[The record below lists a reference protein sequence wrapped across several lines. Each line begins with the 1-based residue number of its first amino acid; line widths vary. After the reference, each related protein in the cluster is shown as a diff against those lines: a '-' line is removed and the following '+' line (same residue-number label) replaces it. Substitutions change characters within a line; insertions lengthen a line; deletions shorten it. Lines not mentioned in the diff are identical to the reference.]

1 MHTAAKV
8 LLILGAIASVIG
20 IAGMALGAG
29 QVDNL
34 EDSWNT
40 FEYEGATN
48 GTIMIE
54 DEDGMGDSGV
64 TFWVKGV
71 YEDKDGDDGNGD
83 GTWDVCQT
91 TTVTITENPDI
102 VDAEWSK
109 GAADLDGQFYYE
121 VVFDYDGN
129 QSYDCSAVGKNK
141 DDTRE
146 GKGLVKIGRAC
157 FGCGSGE
164 LRFESNQSV
173 WVTYDEKVGEELG
186 EDIGILILGFVGG
199 FGSIC
204 CGIILLIIG
213 GIMALTMK
221 DNKQEVMYSPPGDNQ
236 MMMVNSPTTTH
247 MSSPQFGEASQPQM
261 SAPATTHMSQP
272 SFEKPPQGGL

>member
-29 QVDNL
+29 QIDDI

-71 YEDKDGDDGNGD
+71 YEDKDED
-83 GTWDVCQT
+83 GTCDVCQNT
-91 TTVTITENPDI
+91 NVTITENPDI

-121 VVFDYDGN
+121 VVFNYDGN
-129 QSYDCSAVGKNK
+129 LSYDCNAVEKNK
-141 DDTRE
+141 ENSRE

-173 WVTYDEKVGEELG
+173 WVTYNEKVGEELG

-204 CGIILLIIG
+204 CGILLLIIG

-221 DNKQEVMYSPPGDNQ
+221 DNKQEVMYSPPADSQ
-236 MMMVNSPTTTH
+236 MMMVNNPTTTH
-247 MSSPQFGEASQPQM
+247 MSSPQFGESDQPQM
-261 SAPATTHMSQP
+261 NAPATTHMSQP

>member
-8 LLILGAIASVIG
+8 LLIIGTIASVIG

-29 QVDNL
+29 QIDDI

-48 GTIMIE
+48 GTIIIE

-71 YEDKDGDDGNGD
+71 YEDKDGNDI
-83 GTWDVCQT
+83 WDVCQNT
-91 TTVTITENPDI
+91 NVTITESPDI

-109 GAADLDGQFYYE
+109 GAADLDGQFYNE
-121 VVFDYDGN
+121 VVWNYDGN
-129 QSYDCSAVGKNK
+129 QSYDCSAVEKNK
-141 DDTRE
+141 EDSRE

-186 EDIGILILGFVGG
+186 EDVGILILGFIGG

-204 CGIILLIIG
+204 CGILLLIIG

-221 DNKQEVMYSPPGDNQ
+221 DNKQEVMYSTPAGNQ
-236 MMMVNSPTTTH
+236 MMMVSNPTTTH
-247 MSSPQFGEASQPQM
+247 MSSPQFEETKQYEM
-261 SAPATTHMSQP
+261 NAPATTHMSQP

>member
-8 LLILGAIASVIG
+8 LLIIGTIASVIG

-29 QVDNL
+29 QIDDI

-48 GTIMIE
+48 GTIIIE

-71 YEDKDGDDGNGD
+71 YEDKDGNDI
-83 GTWDVCQT
+83 WDICQNT
-91 TTVTITENPDI
+91 NVTITESPDI

-109 GAADLDGQFYYE
+109 GAADLDGQFYNE
-121 VVFDYDGN
+121 VVWNYDGN
-129 QSYDCSAVGKNK
+129 QSYDCSAVEKNK
-141 DDTRE
+141 EDSRE

-186 EDIGILILGFVGG
+186 EDVGILILGFIGG

-204 CGIILLIIG
+204 CGVLLLIIG

-221 DNKQEVMYSPPGDNQ
+221 DNKQEVMYSPPAGNQ
-236 MMMVNSPTTTH
+236 MMMVSNPTTTH
-247 MSSPQFGEASQPQM
+247 MSSPQFEETKQYEM
-261 SAPATTHMSQP
+261 NAPATTHMSQP